1 MSKLWI
7 FGDSHSEPFSK
18 VENMWWKRD
27 YINWKGYTPKY
38 YGDFIFDDLNLLV
51 ENNAIGGSD
60 NHTIFESVIPF
71 FKKIGSSDIIII
83 GWSNTMRFRIINK
96 MGHFN
101 TIRPSS
107 IDKVISINKVQPYL
121 DFSEE
126 SLKEMILN
134 RDSLN
139 YITETNNFIETFNFI
154 FRKNKIIHWS
164 PFMQHDQ
171 GLSTTV
177 LTPNNLVT
185 IKDETNMTI
194 LDSHFSEDSHKLLAD
209 IFLKE
214 IKNTKIIQ
222 EKPSL
227 I

>member
-27 YINWKGYTPKY
+27 YINWKGYIPKF
-38 YGDFIFDDLNLLV
+38 YGDFIFDEMNLLV

-60 NHTIFESVIPF
+60 NHTIFESVVPF
-71 FKKIGSSDIIII
+71 FKKIDSSDIIII
-83 GWSNTMRFRIINK
+83 GWSNTMRFRVVNK

-101 TIRPSS
+101 TIRPTSVN
-107 IDKVISINKVQPYL
+107 KVIKINKTQPYL

-126 SLKEMILN
+126 SIKEMVLN
-134 RDSLN
+134 RDSQN

-164 PFMQHDQ
+164 PFMQHNQ
-171 GLSTTV
+171 GLLTTV
-177 LTPNNLVT
+177 ITPKNLET
-185 IKDETNMTI
+185 INDETNGEI
-194 LDSHFSEDSHKLLAD
+194 SDFHFSESSHKILSD

-214 IKNTKIIQ
+214 IKNTKTM
-222 EKPSL
+222 ENKASL